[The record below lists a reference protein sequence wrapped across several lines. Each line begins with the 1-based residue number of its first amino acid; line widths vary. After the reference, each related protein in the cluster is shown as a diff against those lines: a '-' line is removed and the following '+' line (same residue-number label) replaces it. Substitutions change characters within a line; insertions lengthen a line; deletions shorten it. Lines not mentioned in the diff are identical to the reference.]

1 MLEFGKGVACIT
13 WARFAWGAGA
23 AGAAGAALEPLQADA
38 SAATASQL
46 SLFITLRLP
55 KAHEDTG
62 RCHDGAA
69 HPERNVSR
77 WRAWHLVG
85 THAGSEIVPARRE
98 GVRTA
103 ACVRNTSQDRKILAP
118 PVSARVHGRCAD

>member
-23 AGAAGAALEPLQADA
+23 AGAAGAALEPLQPDA

-46 SLFITLRLP
+46 SLFITLCLP

-62 RCHDGAA
+62 RRHDEAA

-77 WRAWHLVG
+77 WRAWQLVVNQLRARFVP
-85 THAGSEIVPARRE
+85 AGSCALRDEFTPIRE
-98 GVRTA
+98 NGPRG
-103 ACVRNTSQDRKILAP
+103 CP
-118 PVSARVHGRCAD
+118 